1 MAKTKTAKVKDLR
14 PDKITD
20 KQLEKIQGI
29 INNLNKIQLD
39 IGMLETRKHGML
51 HGIAGMQDQLT
62 LIQQELEKDYGTTD
76 IDITNGTI
84 NYPENGQADKKD

>member
-14 PDKITD
+14 PEKITD
-20 KQLEKIQGI
+20 KQLEKIQGT

-62 LIQQELEKDYGTTD
+62 LMQQELEKDYGTTD

>member
-14 PDKITD
+14 PEKITD
-20 KQLEKIQGI
+20 EQLEKIQGI

-62 LIQQELEKDYGTTD
+62 LMQQELEKDYGTTD

>member
-1 MAKTKTAKVKDLR
+1 MAKTKTSKVKDLR
-14 PDKITD
+14 PEKITD
-20 KQLEKIQGI
+20 KQLEKIQGT

-62 LIQQELEKDYGTTD
+62 LMQQELEKDYGTTD

>member
-14 PDKITD
+14 PEKITD
-20 KQLEKIQGI
+20 KQLEKIQGT

-51 HGIAGMQDQLT
+51 HGIAGMQDELT

>member
-1 MAKTKTAKVKDLR
+1 MQKILLKIVDKKNGNKKKIAKTKTAKVKDLR
-14 PDKITD
+14 PEKITD

-51 HGIAGMQDQLT
+51 HGIAGMQDELT
-62 LIQQELEKDYGTTD
+62 LMQQELEKDY
-76 IDITNGTI
+76 
-84 NYPENGQADKKD
+84 

>member
-14 PDKITD
+14 PEKITD
-20 KQLEKIQGI
+20 EQLEKIQGI

-51 HGIAGMQDQLT
+51 HGIAGMQDELT

>member
-1 MAKTKTAKVKDLR
+1 MAKRKTAKVKDLR

-51 HGIAGMQDQLT
+51 HGIAGMQDELT
-62 LIQQELEKDYGTTD
+62 LMQQELEKDYGTTD

-84 NYPENGQADKKD
+84 NYPENGQTDKKD

>member
-14 PDKITD
+14 PEKITD
-20 KQLEKIQGI
+20 KQLEKIQGT

-51 HGIAGMQDQLT
+51 HGIAGMQDELT
-62 LIQQELEKDYGTTD
+62 LMQQELEKDYGTTD